1 MKGEETKLKLAILL
15 AASFSQGND
24 QNSLSNSCFLF
35 LCPKDNYLKI
45 LQDIKGQWLK
55 SGAAGNYWNKQP
67 LITTLQFLEE
77 GEKSHKTTKQKPSE
91 ELCFMLTA
99 QTCSL
104 QKDLMLWGLFLQQRT
119 SNQSKEDN
127 EISQYRKKMFF
138 TATCVGTN

>member
-15 AASFSQGND
+15 AACFSQGNV
-24 QNSLSNSCFLF
+24 QNSLSNFCFLF

-45 LQDIKGQWLK
+45 LQNIKGQWLK

-67 LITTLQFLEE
+67 LITTLQFLE
-77 GEKSHKTTKQKPSE
+77 GGKSHKTTKQKPSE

-104 QKDLMLWGLFLQQRT
+104 QKDLMLWCLFLQQRT
-119 SNQSKEDN
+119 SNQPKEDN